1 MRKQLGSNGLGATDS
16 HSLSTFSPTRLSGI
30 LLIPC
35 LALSAIVLHQSEGQA
50 QSFLQRRI
58 QERMQER
65 RLQEE
70 AKLTESQKQQLFQV
84 RREWFLSSYDQRLAL
99 LQSTQ
104 ACLKDAQTFQD
115 GMECRS
121 KRRQAGRQ
129 LLKEGRQVVN
139 AERCLL
145 YTSPSPRDVEESRMP
160 SSA

>member
-1 MRKQLGSNGLGATDS
+1 MRKQLGSDGLGATDS
-16 HSLSTFSPTRLSGI
+16 HSPRTFSPACLSGM
-30 LLIPC
+30 LLVPC
-35 LALSAIVLHQSEGQA
+35 LALSAIALNQSEGQA

-58 QERMQER
+58 QERMQERMQER

-84 RREWFLSSYDQRLAL
+84 RREWLLSSYDQRLAL

-115 GMECRS
+115 GKECRS

-139 AERCLL
+139 AERQRLGL
-145 YTSPSPRDVEESRMP
+145 SPLPTDLPFSF
-160 SSA
+160 

>member
-16 HSLSTFSPTRLSGI
+16 HSARTFSPTRLSGI

-84 RREWFLSSYDQRLAL
+84 RREWLLSSHDQRLAL

-115 GMECRS
+115 GKECRS
-121 KRRQAGRQ
+121 KRRQAGRK
-129 LLKEGRQVVN
+129 LLQEGRQIVN
-139 AERCLL
+139 AERQRLGL
-145 YTSPSPRDVEESRMP
+145 SPLPTDLTFSF
-160 SSA
+160 

>member
-1 MRKQLGSNGLGATDS
+1 MRKQLGSDGLGATDS
-16 HSLSTFSPTRLSGI
+16 HSPRTFSPARLSGM
-30 LLIPC
+30 LLVPC
-35 LALSAIVLHQSEGQA
+35 LALSAIALNQSEGQA

-84 RREWFLSSYDQRLAL
+84 RREWLLSSHDQRLAL

-115 GMECRS
+115 GKECRS

-139 AERCLL
+139 VERQRLGL
-145 YTSPSPRDVEESRMP
+145 SPLPTDLPFSF
-160 SSA
+160 

>member
-1 MRKQLGSNGLGATDS
+1 MRKQFGSDGLGTTDS
-16 HSLSTFSPTRLSGI
+16 HSPRTFSPARLSGM
-30 LLIPC
+30 LLVPC
-35 LALSAIVLHQSEGQA
+35 LALFAIALNQSEGQA

-70 AKLTESQKQQLFQV
+70 AKLTENQKQQLFQV
-84 RREWFLSSYDQRLAL
+84 RRAWLLSSYDHRLAL

-115 GMECRS
+115 GKECRS

-139 AERCLL
+139 AERQRLGL
-145 YTSPSPRDVEESRMP
+145 SPLPTDLPFSF
-160 SSA
+160 

>member
-1 MRKQLGSNGLGATDS
+1 MRKQLGSDGLGAADR
-16 HSLSTFSPTRLSGI
+16 HSARTFSPTRLSGI

-35 LALSAIVLHQSEGQA
+35 LALSAIALHQSEGQA

-58 QERMQER
+58 QKRMQER
-65 RLQEE
+65 QLQEE
-70 AKLTESQKQQLFQV
+70 AKLTESQKQQLFQI
-84 RREWFLSSYDQRLAL
+84 RREWLLSSYDQRLAL

-115 GMECRS
+115 GKECRS

-139 AERCLL
+139 AERQRLGL
-145 YTSPSPRDVEESRMP
+145 SPLPTDLPFSF
-160 SSA
+160 